1 MWNWIQGGFYIFLMV
16 LEHYPK
22 VWIVP
27 CIFFLFCVGLIALLN
42 GQLAHYFETRHVTQM
57 SSFLDQVIVSIYDK
71 IRGKMISRYLILGT
85 LVLFVIG
92 YLRARKKC
100 YWSFIK
106 PKKSQNLEDWDK
118 FLLNITYCKRSRW
131 SLRL

>member
-27 CIFFLFCVGLIALLN
+27 CIFFLFCIGVIAWLN
-42 GQLAHYFETRHVTQM
+42 YQLGHYFETRSMTQM
-57 SSFLDQVIVSIYDK
+57 TPIMDQLIVSFYDK
-71 IRGKMISRYLILGT
+71 IRGKLVNRYLILGT

-92 YLRARKKC
+92 YLRARKKF
-100 YWSFIK
+100 Y
-106 PKKSQNLEDWDK
+106 
-118 FLLNITYCKRSRW
+118 
-131 SLRL
+131 